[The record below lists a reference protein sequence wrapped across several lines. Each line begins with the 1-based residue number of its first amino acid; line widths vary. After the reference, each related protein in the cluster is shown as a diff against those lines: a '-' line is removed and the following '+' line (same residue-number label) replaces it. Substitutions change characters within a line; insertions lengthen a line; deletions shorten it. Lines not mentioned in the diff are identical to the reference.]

1 MEDLDLSAVEPGFR
15 PRLKVFLSAD
25 IIGSTAYKQP
35 LDILRDDPRTHG
47 QWAGIIQG
55 FYKTIKEDF
64 AEHWQQ
70 ASNRLLLKHQ
80 DTAREYLLGPPPR
93 FWKTIGDEVV
103 FWKELTSSAQIWL
116 TLACWNKTVASI
128 RTYFEKVAD
137 QPGTQLDVKS
147 AAWMAGFPIRNKA
160 IVDVSS
166 SRAPIR
172 MISGALTAYYDGN
185 DTVDV
190 DFIGPGIDVGF
201 RITSH
206 ASARKLAISLD
217 VAYALAMTHTEMAK
231 LAEDYGLLATDYFPE
246 GTGST
251 SPHFYDR
258 LKVHY
263 SGSEPLKGVLGGI
276 RYPKF
281 WISILRHK
289 SLEAHRVALY
299 TRDHSQ
305 HGQDVDWTKLQH
317 FCDKF
322 YEDRRK
328 FVSRPFIVGDKHLGD
343 VPPRF
348 KDFILAANLRS
359 LTPVDDLAASAI

>member
-1 MEDLDLSAVEPGFR
+1 MDGFDISTLEPGFH

-47 QWAGIIQG
+47 QWFGIIQG
-55 FYKTIKEDF
+55 FYKTIQDDF
-64 AEHWQQ
+64 EEHWQQ
-70 ASNRLLLKHQ
+70 ASNRLLLKCR
-80 DTAREYLLGPPPR
+80 DTGLSILLGPPPR

-103 FWKELTSSAQIWL
+103 FWKEITSSVQIWL
-116 TLACWNKTVASI
+116 TLACWMKTVASI
-128 RTYFEKVAD
+128 RTYFEKVGD

-172 MISGALTAYYDGN
+172 MISSALTAYYEGD
-185 DTVDV
+185 DRVDV

-217 VAYALAMTHTEMAK
+217 VAYALAMTQTEITK
-231 LAEDYGLLATDYFPE
+231 LAADYDLLTGDFFPDS
-246 GTGST
+246 TGST

-258 LKVHY
+258 LRVHY

-305 HGQDVDWTKLQH
+305 HGQDIDWTRLQH

-322 YEDRRK
+322 YEDRQK
-328 FVSRPFIVGDKHLGD
+328 FVARPFIVGDKHLGD

-348 KDFILAANLRS
+348 KDFIEAASLRSIAPADDHAAN
-359 LTPVDDLAASAI
+359 AI